1 MHQKNMLDNK
11 IKIDIVR
18 TFITQYLEFNH
29 YDFEGSL
36 GGSYAMH
43 VRRLYGIDVN
53 GHEYLLS
60 ETRENVEYNKD
71 KDTLH
76 MFEVDYN
83 NMYAP
88 KSNI

>member
-1 MHQKNMLDNK
+1 MPNNK
-11 IKIDIVR
+11 IRIDIVR
-18 TFITQYLEFNH
+18 TYTTQYLEFNH
-29 YDFEGSL
+29 YDFEGSPC

-71 KDTLH
+71 KNTLH

-83 NMYAP
+83 NIYAP

>member
-1 MHQKNMLDNK
+1 MPDNK

-18 TFITQYLEFNH
+18 TSITQYLEFNH

-43 VRRLYGIDVN
+43 VTRLYGIDVN

-83 NMYAP
+83 NIYAP
-88 KSNI
+88 KSNIQNT